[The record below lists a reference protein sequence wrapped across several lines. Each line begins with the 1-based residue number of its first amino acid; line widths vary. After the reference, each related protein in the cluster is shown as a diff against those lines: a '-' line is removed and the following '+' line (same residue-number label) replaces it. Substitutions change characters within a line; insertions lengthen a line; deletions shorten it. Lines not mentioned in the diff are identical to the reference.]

1 MPKGWRC
8 WEDRGNVQVAFRRSV
23 EGKRLTST
31 VTISIPWAAEA
42 VDEAIAAVGEL
53 TQQVQSDLDL
63 KDAELRLHS
72 TNQTK
77 ATPTPTTVGL

>member
-1 MPKGWRC
+1 M
-8 WEDRGNVQVAFRRSV
+8 QVAFRRTV
-23 EGKRLTST
+23 GGKRHSSTST
-31 VTISIPWAAEA
+31 LSIPWAAEA

-53 TQQVQSDLDL
+53 TKQVQSDLDL